1 MNSGLAAKDAARW
14 TPGPEG
20 ASGVTG
26 RIKSLQALETVFFF
40 GNGET
45 FFDGGCETLL
55 CRCIVMPTRWTLIA
69 WDAKSRV
76 EPVA

>member
-26 RIKSLQALETVFFF
+26 RIKSLQALETVFFL
-40 GNGET
+40 ET
-45 FFDGGCETLL
+45 ARRFLTGAVKPCFVAVLL
-55 CRCIVMPTRWTLIA
+55 CRQDGRSLHGMQRAGW
-69 WDAKSRV
+69 SR
-76 EPVA
+76 